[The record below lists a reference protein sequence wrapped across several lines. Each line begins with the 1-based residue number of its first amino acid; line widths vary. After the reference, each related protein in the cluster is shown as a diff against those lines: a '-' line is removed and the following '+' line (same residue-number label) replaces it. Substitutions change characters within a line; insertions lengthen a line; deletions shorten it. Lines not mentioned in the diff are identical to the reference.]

1 MISKIN
7 HKGSN
12 PFLLAKAYSSVV
24 EQPAH
29 DGFVVGSIPSKLIS
43 SRFLLYVFNYLLF
56 LFIMYLVS
64 SAKLVGAGLA
74 TIGLV
79 GAGVGIGI
87 IFGAFLMAYSRNPQL
102 KDDLFKYAI
111 LGFALTEAIALFA
124 LMMAF
129 LILYS

>member
-1 MISKIN
+1 MKVSPII
-7 HKGSN
+7 
-12 PFLLAKAYSSVV
+12 
-24 EQPAH
+24 
-29 DGFVVGSIPSKLIS
+29 VGSKYIGS
-43 SRFLLYVFNYLLF
+43 
-56 LFIMYLVS
+56 
-64 SAKLVGAGLA
+64 GLA

-102 KDDLFKYAI
+102 KDDLFKYAV